1 MTQEQARSTIAS
13 YGFEREEVLQR
24 PESGWSD
31 TPVDWVAMSVRA
43 GRVETELGQR
53 VSKVGYYPVYHGILG
68 FGQLFL
74 FYDEDRRLAS
84 FYRKQIN

>member
-1 MTQEQARSTIAS
+1 LTGGDVGSR
-13 YGFEREEVLQR
+13 R
-24 PESGWSD
+24 PGGD
-31 TPVDWVAMSVRA
+31 GA
-43 GRVETELGQR
+43 GQR
-53 VSKVGYYPVYHGILG
+53 VSKVEYYPVYHGILG